1 MDGCVN
7 VSENICPANLKNPE
21 TAALAGDTT
30 PEVAL
35 CRTPRCSCFPLSLC
49 YTAGG
54 SACQGIY
61 VLFHL
66 SAYFFFAFS
75 RILLVLQTR
84 KVRFRDAS
92 VGASDAGSRRLPWI
106 NSPWRAMGESAIGH
120 SHGASFLLCRLDI
133 SRESN
138 FEENESK
145 MPIATMSVNTR
156 VAGTFLCILRFLT
169 KCSAHRPA
177 PLFCISLY
185 SYGIRAPPL

>member
-1 MDGCVN
+1 M
-7 VSENICPANLKNPE
+7 
-21 TAALAGDTT
+21 TQ
-30 PEVAL
+30 
-35 CRTPRCSCFPLSLC
+35 RQRSLC
-49 YTAGG
+49 VAPLV
-54 SACQGIY
+54 A
-61 VLFHL
+61 VVFLFRCVIPPADLHARVSMFCFIFL
-66 SAYFFFAFS
+66 LIFFAFS